1 MTDGHPPQLDSSE
14 LVKHLPVELTYPQ
27 IPVGASYLDLLS
39 HSSSTNMANGS
50 QPDQQ
55 DTALS
60 ESWATLSDADYSYDD
75 DLHSETTDAA
85 SLVSNIG
92 PDDVNSIDDH
102 PSEAGSQDAHSD
114 KGLSEEGLPP
124 QMSLAESTKTLGA
137 EDVAALKGS
146 HLESS
151 IVLEQPEN
159 QLEEDFAEGTQT
171 IHSLTE
177 EEAADSIEYGWN
189 ADEHGQVMGSVC
201 MIMSKNDLHL
211 DRPFRLLYCGDTM
224 ARAEILAKI
233 GDALLA
239 GPGPQQDL
247 RPLEASRYNV
257 TLSSGASDTSSNHSD
272 LVRIRTQIIVD
283 DCTTAASI
291 KHEDASDQIFLSFKN
306 GSLYSSRWNGI
317 KYEVS
322 SASEWSKP
330 DLAVFFI
337 THEDDPISK
346 QRYQLAHAFVTRHGV
361 PSIIISGSTHWAWRF
376 DDLPIDSCTPHLRIE
391 AHKRHISGA
400 SLTLRRLPIDL
411 EIFKCLAPEQL
422 YKNLAYLCRNRG
434 NKLSANTSRD
444 VSASSHSS
452 RGKSPTYGREAQC
465 QSLSKQSTSYSW
477 YNKIPIFR
485 TTLLAAGALMWL
497 VMSAMACKLAL
508 ALFMYLI
515 SHPELTSELS
525 PATTWSFEPSLAPTI
540 PEKILSILPTAG
552 AAVVTSQKAISKSLA
567 TVETPSILEELFT
580 GKSLQAANTS
590 DNFQIHGIGDCHI
603 VVKTPRGFKV
613 RNKSV
618 PFDLVVARGSEVLST
633 SISKLF
639 DGVYTV
645 RVDREDAYGLV
656 NVTVRQH
663 KSSTFEEHQ
672 VDFGAPWL
680 KVAGWKKAAQIA
692 SEQIRSDL
700 DAARIAL
707 LKAYDHL
714 SEDMHF
720 KSKDVSKKASK
731 QAKKFSQQSQIFFNT
746 TAKLLR
752 AKSDKLRHATNHE
765 RQEAYG
771 ALSERVDL
779 AFQALLVYAH
789 TTNEQGRAIIE
800 RILVSAGQAVER
812 IHHSTP
818 QIELEDVQIR
828 MQEYMRSEKL
838 AKAQERAKQM
848 VKDSVTSWRQRRAC
862 RKASRAGC
870 GRRGRGWNR

>member
-1 MTDGHPPQLDSSE
+1 MTDGRPPQLDSSE
-14 LVKHLPVELTYPQ
+14 LIKHLPVELTYPQ
-27 IPVGASYLDLLS
+27 IPVAASYLDLLS
-39 HSSSTNMANGS
+39 RSSSTNMANGS

-55 DTALS
+55 YTALS

-92 PDDVNSIDDH
+92 PDDVNSIDDQ
-102 PSEAGSQDAHSD
+102 PSDAGSQDAHSD
-114 KGLSEEGLPP
+114 KSLSEGLPP
-124 QMSLAESTKTLGA
+124 QMSLGESTKTVGA
-137 EDVAALKGS
+137 ENVAALKGS
-146 HLESS
+146 HLERS
-151 IVLEQPEN
+151 IALEQPES

-189 ADEHGQVMGSVC
+189 ADEHGQVVGSVC

-224 ARAEILAKI
+224 ARAEILTKI

-247 RPLEASRYNV
+247 HPLESSRYNV
-257 TLSSGASDTSSNHSD
+257 ILSSGASETSSNHSD

-291 KHEDASDQIFLSFKN
+291 KHEEAPDQIFLSFKN
-306 GSLYSSRWNGI
+306 GSLYSSRWNSI
-317 KYEVS
+317 RYEVS
-322 SASEWSKP
+322 SASEWFKP

-337 THEDDPISK
+337 TREDDPISK
-346 QRYQLAHAFVTRHGV
+346 QRYQLAHAFVSRHGV
-361 PSIIISGSTHWAWRF
+361 PSLIISESTRWAWRF
-376 DDLPIDSCTPHLRIE
+376 DDLQIDPCTPHLRIE
-391 AHKRHISGA
+391 AHERHTSGV

-411 EIFKCLAPEQL
+411 ETFKCLEPDQL
-422 YKNLAYLCRNRG
+422 NKNFAYLCRKPG
-434 NKLSANTSRD
+434 NKLSVNMSSDA
-444 VSASSHSS
+444 SASSHSS
-452 RGKSPTYGREAQC
+452 RDKSPTYRTEAQC
-465 QSLSKQSTSYSW
+465 QNLSKQTTLYSW
-477 YNKIPIFR
+477 YTKTPALR
-485 TTLLAAGALMWL
+485 TTLLAAGALIWL
-497 VMSAMACKLAL
+497 VMSAVACKVAL

-515 SHPELTSELS
+515 SRAEITSELS
-525 PATTWSFEPSLAPTI
+525 PATIWSLEPSLAPTI
-540 PEKILSILPTAG
+540 PEKAPPVLPTAG
-552 AAVVTSQKAISKSLA
+552 AAVVMSNKAVSKSLA
-567 TVETPSILEELFT
+567 TVETPSDLVELFT
-580 GKSLQAANTS
+580 SRSLQATNIS
-590 DNFQIHGIGDCHI
+590 DNFQVHGIGDCHI

-618 PFDLVVARGSEVLST
+618 PFDLIVARGSELLGT

-656 NVTVRQH
+656 NVTIRQH

-672 VDFGAPWL
+672 VDFGAQWL
-680 KVAGWKKAAQIA
+680 KVAGWKKAAQIT

-707 LKAYDHL
+707 LTAYDHL
-714 SEDMHF
+714 SEDMRF
-720 KSKDVSKKASK
+720 KSKDISKKASK

-752 AKSDKLRHATNHE
+752 AKSNKLRHATNHE
-765 RQEAYG
+765 RQEAYK
-771 ALSERVDL
+771 ALSERADL

-789 TTNEQGRAIIE
+789 TTNEQGRAIVE

-828 MQEYMRSEKL
+828 MQEYMRSERL
-838 AKAQERAKQM
+838 AKAQERAKQI
-848 VKDSVTSWRQRRAC
+848 VKDSATSWRQRRAY

-870 GRRGRGWNR
+870 GKRGRGWNR